1 MTEIIN
7 QETADIDVLYK
18 YVQFCLKKAGVGKLS
33 NLTLEKL
40 TKTGNLYFYYMTQSY
55 GTLRIMCY
63 INLQTCYYN
72 AFEPRFRRY
81 IYHGIIKGIPNYI
94 DFASNNEQGFVSVPK
109 GILKIPK
116 NLGV

>member
-1 MTEIIN
+1 MAEIISK
-7 QETADIDVLYK
+7 ETDDVETLYK
-18 YVQFCLKKAGVGKLS
+18 YVQFCLEKAGVGKLY

-40 TKTGNLYFYYMTQSY
+40 TKTGNLYFYYSTQ
-55 GTLRIMCY
+55 GHGAFRIMCY
-63 INLQTCYYN
+63 INLHTCYYN
-72 AFEPRFRRY
+72 AFEPRCRRY
-81 IYHGIIKGIPNYI
+81 IHHSIIKGIPNYI